1 MKACSILLILLFC
14 MQLLLIFSKHQIM
27 YNVSC
32 VIFRAEVTC
41 KRYFVKQSQSTRTKS
56 STRPLIT
63 SSIALDSCF
72 TSEMK

>member
-1 MKACSILLILLFC
+1 MKACSILPILLFC
-14 MQLLLIFSKHQIM
+14 VQLLLIFSKHQIM

-32 VIFRAEVTC
+32 VIFRVEVTC
-41 KRYFVKQSQSTRTKS
+41 KRYFVKKSQSTRTKL

-63 SSIALDSCF
+63 PSIVLNSCF